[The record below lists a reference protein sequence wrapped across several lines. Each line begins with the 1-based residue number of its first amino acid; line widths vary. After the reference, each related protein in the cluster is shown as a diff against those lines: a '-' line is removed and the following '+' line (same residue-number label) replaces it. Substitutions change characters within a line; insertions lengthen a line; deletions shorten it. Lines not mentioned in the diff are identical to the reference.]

1 MEELYLGHLQ
11 TANFDFYVM
20 AASEE
25 IMFQELER
33 SWNSHAEKTNA
44 TYSWEDVRDDVYWIL
59 QPINL
64 VWKRG

>member
-20 AASEE
+20 AADQKT
-25 IMFQELER
+25 MFLELER
-33 SWNSHAEKTNA
+33 AWNIHRERTHASLT
-44 TYSWEDVRDDVYWIL
+44 WEEVRDDVYWIL